1 MGTVQIMNVAILG
14 YRDWARELWRKVDS
28 KSGVH
33 NYVNY
38 YEFVDDVPADTP
50 LVFLV
55 GWSNIVPVEFYVN
68 RTVIV
73 LHPSPLPKYRG
84 GSPIQHQ
91 ILNGETQSAVTLC
104 KLDPAYQAVDSG
116 PIVSSR
122 PYSLEGDL
130 SEVLTRI
137 VEVGAVLINRAI
149 EDFNDGALPFTTQAE
164 SQATTFKRRK
174 PEESKILTS
183 EFDLDRSR
191 PNGVASGLT
200 IHNKVRALQDPYP
213 NAFVQFRD
221 GRLYITQT
229 RWEPNT
235 DSVDQSKADKFRSEI
250 RTKDGKPK

>member
-1 MGTVQIMNVAILG
+1 MNVAILG
-14 YRDWARELWRKVDS
+14 YREWARELWRKVDR

-33 NYVNY
+33 NYVKY
-38 YEFVDDVPADTP
+38 YEFVDDVPDDTF

-55 GWSNIVPVEFYVN
+55 GWSNIVPLEFYQDK
-68 RTVIV
+68 TVVV

-91 ILNGETQSAVTLC
+91 IINGETQSAVTLI
-104 KLDPAYQAVDSG
+104 KLDPEYPAVDSG
-116 PIVSSR
+116 PIISSR

-130 SEVLTRI
+130 EEVLMRI
-137 VEVGAVLINRAI
+137 SDVGAVLVSRAI
-149 EDFNDGALPFTTQAE
+149 EDFVDGSLNCMVQDE

-191 PNGVASGLT
+191 PDGVASGLT

-229 RWEPNT
+229 RWEP
-235 DSVDQSKADKFRSEI
+235 K
-250 RTKDGKPK
+250 